1 MDFGQIFENALRS
14 VLWFVARFSLM
25 VIDFAYDTL
34 LEIYRIDLTDFPF
47 IWDWFRGISIL
58 LFIFILI
65 RLVFMYFR
73 TFYDDEAIERLDG
86 IGILRRLFSI
96 SVIMVMLPVMLPGLS
111 NISSSLVEK
120 LPEIVGVGENRPSTI
135 LIQAGMAD
143 FNDLNQD
150 ISIGNETGLIE
161 RVNMDSVNEKN
172 DQGEY
177 VYFEKTE
184 NIALVLILSVV
195 CCYCYVFVCIQIAQ
209 RILGILLKILLAPY
223 SLSGLVDA
231 KDHSTGTW
239 MRMIASDFLV
249 NFFQMTMILLS
260 MVTSLAVPLT
270 GLAKG
275 LFFIGTIFG
284 IMHSPTGISQLLGA
298 DVGASEAF
306 GQLQTGL
313 TLGRAIH
320 TGGHVLSSTA
330 ATASA
335 AGVYGVGRMVGGRT
349 LNPSKVMDR
358 MVESDPGGYGNGGS
372 GIGGISG
379 YSGMI
384 QENRNTYGSDTVYDQ
399 DQLMNQRQTDS
410 QTSVAEMREAGGSEK
425 PVGYVNHRGTV
436 SYTDGHLVNQESFL
450 ARHGRNSTVG
460 RMGSRLAGQMYR
472 RAAEKLYVPKDARMN
487 TARDRRFVAMMT
499 SMQKNRMYEMNNS
512 RRKTDAVQL
521 SEKLQTGKTDC

>member
-1 MDFGQIFENALRS
+1 M
-14 VLWFVARFSLM
+14 
-25 VIDFAYDTL
+25 
-34 LEIYRIDLTDFPF
+34 
-47 IWDWFRGISIL
+47 
-58 LFIFILI
+58 
-65 RLVFMYFR
+65 
-73 TFYDDEAIERLDG
+73 
-86 IGILRRLFSI
+86 
-96 SVIMVMLPVMLPGLS
+96 
-111 NISSSLVEK
+111 
-120 LPEIVGVGENRPSTI
+120 
-135 LIQAGMAD
+135 
-143 FNDLNQD
+143 
-150 ISIGNETGLIE
+150 
-161 RVNMDSVNEKN
+161 
-172 DQGEY
+172 
-177 VYFEKTE
+177 
-184 NIALVLILSVV
+184 

-399 DQLMNQRQTDS
+399 DQLMNQIQTDS
-410 QTSVAEMREAGGSEK
+410 QSSVAEMREVGGSEK

-436 SYTDGHLVNQESFL
+436 SYTDGHLVNQESFF
-450 ARHGRNSTVG
+450 ARHGRNSKVG

-487 TARDRRFVAMMT
+487 TARDLRFVAMMT

>member
-58 LFIFILI
+58 LFILILI

-184 NIALVLILSVV
+184 NIALVLIL
-195 CCYCYVFVCIQIAQ
+195 
-209 RILGILLKILLAPY
+209 
-223 SLSGLVDA
+223 
-231 KDHSTGTW
+231 
-239 MRMIASDFLV
+239 
-249 NFFQMTMILLS
+249 
-260 MVTSLAVPLT
+260 
-270 GLAKG
+270 
-275 LFFIGTIFG
+275 
-284 IMHSPTGISQLLGA
+284 
-298 DVGASEAF
+298 
-306 GQLQTGL
+306 
-313 TLGRAIH
+313 
-320 TGGHVLSSTA
+320 
-330 ATASA
+330 
-335 AGVYGVGRMVGGRT
+335 
-349 LNPSKVMDR
+349 
-358 MVESDPGGYGNGGS
+358 
-372 GIGGISG
+372 
-379 YSGMI
+379 
-384 QENRNTYGSDTVYDQ
+384 
-399 DQLMNQRQTDS
+399 
-410 QTSVAEMREAGGSEK
+410 
-425 PVGYVNHRGTV
+425 
-436 SYTDGHLVNQESFL
+436 
-450 ARHGRNSTVG
+450 
-460 RMGSRLAGQMYR
+460 
-472 RAAEKLYVPKDARMN
+472 
-487 TARDRRFVAMMT
+487 
-499 SMQKNRMYEMNNS
+499 
-512 RRKTDAVQL
+512 
-521 SEKLQTGKTDC
+521 